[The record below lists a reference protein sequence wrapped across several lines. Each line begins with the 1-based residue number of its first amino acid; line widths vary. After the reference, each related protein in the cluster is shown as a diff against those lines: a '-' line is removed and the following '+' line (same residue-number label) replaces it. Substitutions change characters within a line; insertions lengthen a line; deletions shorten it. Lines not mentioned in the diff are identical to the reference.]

1 MTPNTPDDIRQELAD
16 LYNDEELLFADGFDD
31 CIIGVVSGLDSIYR
45 VVYDTGKMISKLIS
59 DGMTAEEAE
68 EYFDFNILGAYV
80 GDRTPLYVNVYEK

>member
-1 MTPNTPDDIRQELAD
+1 MTPNTPDDIRQDLVD

-31 CIIGVVSGLDSIYR
+31 CIIGVVSGLDIIYR